1 MNARR
6 EKKKKRKIIKTRQ
19 EEKKQINDYLSYMS
33 YANGGAAGPDC

>member
-6 EKKKKRKIIKTRQ
+6 ERKKIIKTRQ
-19 EEKKQINDYLSYMS
+19 EEKKQIRDYLSYMF